1 MLVAGEVLFVCTG
14 YAEGGVVPE
23 IVAGTTDEVGGSVF
37 AVRR

>member
-1 MLVAGEVLFVCTG
+1 MAGEVLFACTG

-23 IVAGTTDEVGGSVF
+23 TVAGATDEVGGSVF